1 MPNSLLDLMTGSKR
15 KLIDLDLT
23 VPTLKGFEE
32 ALGTFP
38 HLSSYTQVSIQK
50 RSPLWM
56 IPQSNLIWTIS
67 PFLSA
72 HIALLFDML
81 KHLFLLWFM
90 VLLYHFLTAQ
100 LRQFVYSLY
109 LSFLIRK
116 WGKQLFC
123 QVIVRN
129 LDSNYSSPVSKSAL
143 EMLTSLHT
151 VYEAVKWK

>member
-1 MPNSLLDLMTGSKR
+1 
-15 KLIDLDLT
+15 
-23 VPTLKGFEE
+23 
-32 ALGTFP
+32 
-38 HLSSYTQVSIQK
+38 
-50 RSPLWM
+50 
-56 IPQSNLIWTIS
+56 
-67 PFLSA
+67 
-72 HIALLFDML
+72 
-81 KHLFLLWFM
+81 M